1 MILWM
6 VGLLAMLWAVAV
18 GAATSVWD
26 PLTGLEPGE
35 LRLTGAVLC
44 LLGAGSI
51 LGSRLQA
58 GFLHL
63 ARGAFG
69 QLALLG
75 AMGCFALVSSN
86 VGFEGGSV
94 VEFDL
99 ASMKLAPATVGIFLL
114 TLLGALFVVWPPASE
129 ATPRRVEPDAAA
141 ARISSP
147 NLS

>member
-1 MILWM
+1 MSTRGGVVAGPWASNRSAKRPSVSCPHAILS
-6 VGLLAMLWAVAV
+6 G
-18 GAATSVWD
+18 
-26 PLTGLEPGE
+26 P
-35 LRLTGAVLC
+35 
-44 LLGAGSI
+44 
-51 LGSRLQA
+51 
-58 GFLHL
+58 
-63 ARGAFG
+63 
-69 QLALLG
+69 
-75 AMGCFALVSSN
+75 VSSN

-99 ASMKLAPATVGIFLL
+99 ASMKLLPATVGIFLL